1 MAFRGKLTWDSKK
14 NKFVEIKQKK
24 KKEVHHVQQDTIDPI
39 QSPISYQKKF
49 FESKSAYRRHLKEH
63 GFRDTGGEH
72 LKDEPRPQTEEDIDR
87 EYAEGMEQDYYDIKY
102 DRIQFTEAQKEL
114 HKQEDRKCQLNRK
127 LKPR

>member
-1 MAFRGKLTWDSKK
+1 MSFRGKLTWDSKK
-14 NKFVEIKQKK
+14 NKFVQFKEKK
-24 KKEVHHVQQDTIDPI
+24 KKLHFVSDDTIEPL

-72 LKDEPRPQTEEDIDR
+72 LKDNKQGQSEEDLDR
-87 EYAEGMEQDYYDIKY
+87 EYQEGIEQDYYDIKY
-102 DRIQFTEAQKEL
+102 DRIKFTEQQKEL
-114 HKQEDRKCQLNRK
+114 HKQENRLCQQSQK